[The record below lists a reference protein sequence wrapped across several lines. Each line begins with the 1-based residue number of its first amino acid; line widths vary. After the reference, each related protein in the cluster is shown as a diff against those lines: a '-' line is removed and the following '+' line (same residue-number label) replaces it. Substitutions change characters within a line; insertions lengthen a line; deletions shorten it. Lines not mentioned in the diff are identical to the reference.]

1 MSRPFSYKDEN
12 FTVIGN
18 VVFLHMMMINPI
30 ARDGNIVEI
39 PPEIYKRMLFKSNYL
54 LYVKI
59 KDNLAIA
66 NMCIVGTRKSLSDGK
81 YYIYSRSEI
90 GTTGAYLVGY
100 YILRDI

>member
-1 MSRPFSYKDEN
+1 MSRPFSYNDEN

-18 VVFLHMMMINPI
+18 VLFLHFMMINAI
-30 ARDGNIVEI
+30 DRDGNIVEI
-39 PPEIYKRMLFKSNYL
+39 PPEIYKRMLYKSNYL

-59 KDNLAIA
+59 KDNLTVA
-66 NMCIVGTRKSLSDGK
+66 NMCAVGTRKSLSDEK
-81 YYIYSRSEI
+81 YYIYSQSGI